1 MKHKSKKIIIDEEAE
16 ALRLLANGEKTFN
29 VKSITILSKYYFSLG
44 LKPSNVKKNIIEYLC
59 KFNILF
65 ELDYEDVI
73 DKIIFKNRYVSMKRA
88 DVVISITTSEML
100 LLKKLPHKDYLIA
113 LYALFIAKLEKLQIL
128 KKRNINKLKSFKT
141 FLNHDLKSCA
151 YNVGVNLSELESM
164 KLSNRLY
171 VANILEPTFTGSYI
185 LKCADYDSKDLSM
198 VIEGKK
204 DFVSQVKYYCIE
216 CGNETEKSKRHDY
229 CKSCYSVKRRVYKTE
244 KQRKYRQSQ

>member
-1 MKHKSKKIIIDEEAE
+1 MRPRRRKNTDARGSVIWFSRGCF
-16 ALRLLANGEKTFN
+16 LWVR
-29 VKSITILSKYYFSLG
+29 KYAIKY
-44 LKPSNVKKNIIEYLC
+44 NEC
-59 KFNILF
+59 K
-65 ELDYEDVI
+65 
-73 DKIIFKNRYVSMKRA
+73 
-88 DVVISITTSEML
+88 
-100 LLKKLPHKDYLIA
+100 
-113 LYALFIAKLEKLQIL
+113 QIL